1 MKRTIIVYF
10 TTLILIPVFVVSVVY
25 NSLKQEQNNIEINT
39 QNVSVEKE
47 IKKETIELEKE
58 EPKEKTIE
66 IKTEEDKEQP
76 NLDANYK
83 VRINKNNNVSELD
96 LEEYIIGVVAG
107 EMPASFNTEALKAQ
121 AVASRTYAVY
131 KMGLNKDTTLKTNTD
146 DQVYITVDEM
156 KQKWESSFDTYYN
169 KIKEAVE
176 STKNLV
182 MKKNNEVFKSYYF
195 AMSNGYTEDSIAVFS
210 DNTSSS
216 VSSPWDNE
224 TLNNFK
230 VTKEFK
236 KSELKT
242 KLNMNED
249 ITSIKILSRDKT
261 NRVEK
266 LTVNNKTFTGIEFR
280 KLLTLRSTDFEIEDN
295 GSSYLITTKG
305 YGHGVGMSQ
314 YGANGMAEDNYKY
327 NEILKYYYQNIEI
340 TTI

>member
-10 TTLILIPVFVVSVVY
+10 TTLILIPVFVISVVY
-25 NSLKQEQNNIEINT
+25 NSLKQEQNNKEINT

-58 EPKEKTIE
+58 NPETIE
-66 IKTEEDKEQP
+66 IKTEEDIEKP

-83 VRINKNNNVSELD
+83 VRINKDNNVTELD
-96 LEEYIIGVVAG
+96 LEEYIIGVLAG

-131 KMGLNKDTTLKTNTD
+131 KMGLNKDATLKTNTD
-146 DQVYITVDEM
+146 DQVYITIDEM

-210 DNTSSS
+210 DNTSNS